1 MLRKTIPVLVHVD
14 NLPNTQN
21 DNVSENVEEI
31 NASASSIKTSSA
43 NTATRLITIKTDTS
57 SIASSV
63 GLTADPAS
71 SNTVIGL
78 LKSIANKLS

>member
-31 NASASSIKTSSA
+31 NANTSSIKTSSS
-43 NTATRLITIKTDTS
+43 NSATQLGTLS
-57 SIASSV
+57 SSV
-63 GLTADPAS
+63 GLPADESTAT
-71 SNTVIGL
+71 TVIGL
-78 LKSIANKLS
+78 LKSIVNKLS

>member
-31 NASASSIKTSSA
+31 NANTSSIKTSSA
-43 NTATRLITIKTDTS
+43 NSATQLGTLS
-57 SIASSV
+57 SSV
-63 GLTADPAS
+63 GLPADETSA
-71 SNTVIGL
+71 NTVIGL
-78 LKSIANKLS
+78 LKSISNKL